1 MFSKIFSGYNK
12 LVRGYCTTSHE
23 HLGDRT
29 SITQKLW
36 QMRRRERERQNV
48 NRQSPTSDHKV
59 ITKTPKDSYTEI
71 LMPFSNDLTLRS
83 QYISPFGHIRFGRLL
98 EDLDALAGNI
108 AFTHS
113 DDNDPN
119 TIPLTLVTA
128 SVDRLD
134 LYQQLDPQKDI
145 RLRGHVSWVGSSSME
160 IKIDADGKCDAEKWN
175 HLFTSYFTM
184 VARSV
189 EGSKAVQVN
198 RLAPSTPEDTN
209 IFAQGEE
216 RKTRRLK
223 ARQQSVYNVPPTEQ
237 ESAERHRL
245 FLQGKNNNV
254 DFVPMSE
261 TYRQTTILCQFQE
274 RNLHNKLFGGYLM
287 RAGFELAFSTAY
299 VFAGAKPYFQAL
311 ADISFVKPVSIGS
324 ILSLKAQVVYV
335 DTVRNNLQVEVV
347 AEVIKPEERKRD
359 LTNTFSFTFNVPDLT
374 GGPLKPLLPVTYE
387 QSLRYFDGKRKY
399 DCHIQHQEEYR
410 NNISSK

>member
-1 MFSKIFSGYNK
+1 
-12 LVRGYCTTSHE
+12 
-23 HLGDRT
+23 
-29 SITQKLW
+29 
-36 QMRRRERERQNV
+36 
-48 NRQSPTSDHKV
+48 
-59 ITKTPKDSYTEI
+59 
-71 LMPFSNDLTLRS
+71 
-83 QYISPFGHIRFGRLL
+83 
-98 EDLDALAGNI
+98 
-108 AFTHS
+108 
-113 DDNDPN
+113 
-119 TIPLTLVTA
+119 
-128 SVDRLD
+128 
-134 LYQQLDPQKDI
+134 
-145 RLRGHVSWVGSSSME
+145 
-160 IKIDADGKCDAEKWN
+160 
-175 HLFTSYFTM
+175 
-184 VARSV
+184 
-189 EGSKAVQVN
+189 
-198 RLAPSTPEDTN
+198 
-209 IFAQGEE
+209 
-216 RKTRRLK
+216 
-223 ARQQSVYNVPPTEQ
+223 
-237 ESAERHRL
+237 
-245 FLQGKNNNV
+245 
-254 DFVPMSE
+254 MSE